1 MTSIRQGQAR
11 ALGSEGAYVVA
22 LPPGGQAIALD
33 SPARRRELAQLN
45 LPKNKRRHP
54 GRLIATIVIL
64 FIAGMLIR
72 SLAINAKIGW
82 PVVGQFF
89 FASAILKGLVVTLE
103 LTVGGQ
109 LLATVLGFVLAAMRQ
124 SQNPVLSR
132 LSWLYINVFRGVPLI
147 VQILA
152 WYNLALAFPVLAIG
166 LPFTPLHVQGSTN
179 EIISPFLAGVLA
191 LGLAEAAYMAEIV
204 RAGIVAVP
212 RGQFDA
218 ALTIGLTRREAMR
231 HIVLP
236 QTLRVVIPP
245 WGNQFIGLLKAS
257 ALVSVIGGND
267 LLTRAQQIYSVN
279 FYVVA
284 LLIVASLWY
293 LVLTTL
299 ATIGQHYLE
308 QWLDRDRVGGDRES
322 SGTGSFRNRLRSN
335 LFAKPTATS
344 TAGGLV

>member
-1 MTSIRQGQAR
+1 MTFITERQAGPAPDKGR
-11 ALGSEGAYVVA
+11 VGSHVNVG
-22 LPPGGQAIALD
+22 PRTALD
-33 SPARRRELAQLN
+33 STATRRELAQLN
-45 LPKNKRRHP
+45 LPKHKRRHP
-54 GRLIATIVIL
+54 ERWISTIVVL
-64 FIAGMLIR
+64 FIAGMLTR
-72 SLAINAKIGW
+72 SLATNAKIGW

-89 FASAILKGLVVTLE
+89 FASAILKGLLVTLE

-109 LLATVLGFVLAAMRQ
+109 LLATVLGFVLAAMRH
-124 SQNPVLSR
+124 SQNPVFSR
-132 LSWLYINVFRGVPLI
+132 LSRLYINVFRGVPLI

-152 WYNLALAFPVLAIG
+152 WYNLALAFPYLAIG
-166 LPFTPLHVQGSTN
+166 LPFTPWHIQGSTN
-179 EIISPFLAGVLA
+179 KIISPFLAGVLA

-218 ALTIGLTRREAMR
+218 ALSIGLTRREAMR
-231 HIVLP
+231 RIVLP

-245 WGNQFIGLLKAS
+245 TGNQFIGLLKAS

-293 LVLTTL
+293 LILTTV
-299 ATIGQHYLE
+299 ATVGQHYLE
-308 QWLDRDRVGGDRES
+308 QWLDRDRIGGDREIA
-322 SGTGSFRNRLRSN
+322 GTGSLLGRLRRN
-335 LFAKPTATS
+335 LFGAPAAPGRAS
-344 TAGGLV
+344 GLL